1 MKNHDM
7 KKAVSSFE
15 YEVYKSASQ
24 LTESDQILIHEAKEA
39 LKKSYSPYSKFK
51 VGASAL
57 VKGGSIL
64 SGANMENAAYPMC
77 ICAEG
82 VLLSSVEATFP
93 GETIETI
100 AITAKSSSVELLSPP
115 TPCGAC
121 RQLICEK
128 ENRQGKSIRV
138 ILFAENT
145 EIYVI
150 ETIKDILPFS
160 FDGSVI

>member
-1 MKNHDM
+1 M

-15 YEVYKSASQ
+15 YAVYDSANQ
-24 LTESDQILIHEAKEA
+24 LSAPDQLLIKKATEA
-39 LKKSYSPYSKFK
+39 LSKSYSPYSKFQ
-51 VGASAL
+51 VGAAAL
-57 VKGGSIL
+57 VKGGEIVT
-64 SGANMENAAYPMC
+64 GANMENAAYPMC

-82 VLLSSVEATFP
+82 VVLSSVESSFP
-93 GETIETI
+93 GQTIETI
-100 AITAKSSSVELLSPP
+100 AITAKSASVKLISPP

-138 ILFAENT
+138 ILFAEDT

-150 ETIKDILPFS
+150 NTIKDILPFS

>member
-1 MKNHDM
+1 M
-7 KKAVSSFE
+7 KKVDLTTSIT
-15 YEVYKSASQ
+15 VYDSIEELPNQVQGLMQKAID
-24 LTESDQILIHEAKEA
+24 T
-39 LKKSYSPYSKFK
+39 KKNAYAPYSKFK

-100 AITAKSSSVELLSPP
+100 AITAKSSSVKLLSPP

-121 RQLICEK
+121 RQLISEK